1 MNIVDLDDNV
11 QRWSLKGHI
20 AKGRAINKSSLHL
33 TARSLIKEIFPTLQ
47 VLEEVPIPVRKN
59 ETLFLD
65 FYLPLNETCIEVH
78 GEQHYKFVQFYH
90 QTSLGFMKHKKRD
103 QEKIEWCEL
112 NNIEVIVLP
121 FDKTDEEWESIINDS
136 NN

>member
-103 QEKIEWCEL
+103 RDKKYWCEK
-112 NNIEVIVLP
+112 NNIRYIELP
-121 FDKTDEEWESIINDS
+121 YNEGLEDWKERLINE
-136 NN
+136 

>member
-103 QEKIEWCEL
+103 RDKKYWCEK
-112 NNIEVIVLP
+112 NNIRYIELP
-121 FDKTDEEWESIINDS
+121 YNEGLEGWKERLTNE
-136 NN
+136 

>member
-90 QTSLGFMKHKKRD
+90 QTSLGFMKHKKKDRD
-103 QEKIEWCEL
+103 KKYWCEK
-112 NNIEVIVLP
+112 NNIRYIELP
-121 FDKTDEEWESIINDS
+121 YNEGLEDWKERLTNE
-136 NN
+136 